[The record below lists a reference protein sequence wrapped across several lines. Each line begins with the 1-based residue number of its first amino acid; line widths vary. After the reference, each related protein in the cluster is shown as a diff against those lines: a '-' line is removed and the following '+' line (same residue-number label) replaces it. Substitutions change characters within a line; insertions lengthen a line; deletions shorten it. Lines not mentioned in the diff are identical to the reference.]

1 MEITVLWSVLV
12 ACPKHGSLSSLTGT
26 PPEGGP
32 LVLVAHPTNGSLSIG
47 GMPHKWE
54 PVLIDGNPPGG
65 GAVLAGGIPH
75 EWEPVHWWHTPQ
87 VGACPDRRSISAR
100 KVGEAERAPPCHAEH
115 LAMRRRTRELLAAN
129 V

>member
-32 LVLVAHPTNGSLSIG
+32 LVLVAYPTNGSLSIG

-54 PVLIDGNPPGG
+54 PVLIDGNPTGG
-65 GAVLAGGIPH
+65 GGRAC
-75 EWEPVHWWHTPQ
+75 WWHTPR
-87 VGACPDRRSISAR
+87 VGACPLVACPTSGS
-100 KVGEAERAPPCHAEH
+100 
-115 LAMRRRTRELLAAN
+115 LS
-129 V
+129 